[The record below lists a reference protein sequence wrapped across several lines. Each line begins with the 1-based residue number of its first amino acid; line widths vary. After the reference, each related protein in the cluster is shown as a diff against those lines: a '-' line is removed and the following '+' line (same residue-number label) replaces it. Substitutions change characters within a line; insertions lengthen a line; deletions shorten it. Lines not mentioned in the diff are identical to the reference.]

1 MEIEYSKTNYQTIL
15 SILGRMIR
23 EAGMFYKMEL
33 EGPGEIKLLIRANLK
48 LSRRFLFLPDKCQHN
63 THHHTYRQ

>member
-1 MEIEYSKTNYQTIL
+1 MEIEYSQTNYQTIL
-15 SILGRMIR
+15 RILGRMIR

-48 LSRRFLFLPDKCQHN
+48 SSRRFLSLPDKCQHN
-63 THHHTYRQ
+63 THHHIDPR

>member
-1 MEIEYSKTNYQTIL
+1 MDDV
-15 SILGRMIR
+15 ILGGMIK
-23 EAGMFYKMEL
+23 EAGVFYRIEL
-33 EGPGEIKLLIRANLK
+33 EEPGEIKLLIRANLK